1 MVRALRRFLLIGCI
15 AALLVGSG
23 AVADELPEPGVVV
36 IKTGALTAELQR
48 RHFWNLQ
55 RLSYRGVEVAGPT
68 GAWGTVISVP
78 AIGGWVGSGHTQG
91 CVERIEEVTLTVDGE
106 QVPLDDGAVY
116 ACDRAVLVKRSMLD
130 KVRLE
135 TTFTFADET
144 ITQSVSLTATE
155 DVAVTTVYP
164 FIHCLS
170 PDTSEWFALTWDNEE
185 AGGEFTGSDELA
197 WHSGWAWTAAYIP
210 GDQTGFL
217 LRDLMGPRDREVKMG
232 YWDQERYHKLY
243 VSAPPPE
250 ETWREGVSVEWAV
263 RIACFEAPPDVWK
276 QRANRLAPELIAE

>member
-1 MVRALRRFLLIGCI
+1 VVRALRRFLLISCI
-15 AALLVGSG
+15 GALLVVAG
-23 AVADELPEPGVVV
+23 AAADELPEPGVVV

-48 RHFWNLQ
+48 RHSWNLQ

-68 GAWGTVISVP
+68 GVWGTVISVP

-91 CVERIEEVTLTVDGE
+91 GIERIEEVTLTVDGE

-130 KVRLE
+130 KIRLE
-135 TTFTFADET
+135 AMYTFADET
-144 ITQSVSLTATE
+144 ITHSVRLTATE

-170 PDTSEWFALTWDNEE
+170 PDTSEWFALTWDNAE
-185 AGGEFTGSDELA
+185 AGGEFTGDGKLP
-197 WHSGWAWTAAYIP
+197 WHSDWAWTAAYLP
-210 GDQTGFL
+210 DGQTCFL
-217 LRDLMGPRDREVKMG
+217 LRDLMGPRDRETKMG

-243 VSAPPPE
+243 VSAPPSDE
-250 ETWREGVSVEWAV
+250 IWREGVSL
-263 RIACFEAPPDVWK
+263 D
-276 QRANRLAPELIAE
+276 RLALELVAE

>member
-1 MVRALRRFLLIGCI
+1 MRRFLLIGCI
-15 AALLVGSG
+15 TALLVGSG

-36 IKTGALTAELQR
+36 IKTSALSAELQR

-78 AIGGWVGSGHTQG
+78 AMGGWVGSGHTQG
-91 CVERIEEVTLTVDGE
+91 GVERIEEVSLTVDGE

-116 ACDRAVLVKRSMLD
+116 ACDRAVLIKHSMLD

-135 TTFTFADET
+135 ATYTFADET
-144 ITQSVSLTATE
+144 ITESVRLTATE

-164 FIHCLS
+164 FMHCLS

-185 AGGEFTGSDELA
+185 AGGEFTDGGKLE
-197 WHSGWAWTAAYIP
+197 WHSDWAWTAAYIP
-210 GDQTGFL
+210 AHQTGFL
-217 LRDLMGPRDREVKMG
+217 LRSRMGLRDREVKMG

-243 VSAPPPE
+243 VSEPPPE

-263 RIACFEAPPDVWK
+263 TILCFEAPPDVWK
-276 QRANRLAPELIAE
+276 QRACRRSLELIAE